1 MFWTNGEAVVEAL
14 RDIMRRLGGEPAEAA
29 VTIAGASLRS
39 VAYGVV
45 GTALLQ
51 GVLMGFGA
59 ALAGVPAPVLL
70 GFITVL
76 LAISQVGAPL
86 IVLIWGGSA
95 WYFYRTDEPAWAIFI
110 ALWGL
115 ILVSGSDNVLR
126 PWLIGKGMRMP
137 LTLVIVG
144 VFGGFLSLG
153 FLGLFVGPA
162 LIAVAYNLLKSW
174 RERSTSEPPQAGI
187 VPHALPSG

>member
-1 MFWTNGEAVVEAL
+1 
-14 RDIMRRLGGEPAEAA
+14 MRRLGGEPAEAA

-51 GVLMGFGA
+51 GVLMGGGA

-86 IVLIWGGSA
+86 IVLIWGGVGLVPL
-95 WYFYRTDEPAWAIFI
+95 PA
-110 ALWGL
+110 GRDRPGPSSSR
-115 ILVSGSDNVLR
+115 SG
-126 PWLIGKGMRMP
+126 G
-137 LTLVIVG
+137 
-144 VFGGFLSLG
+144 
-153 FLGLFVGPA
+153 
-162 LIAVAYNLLKSW
+162 
-174 RERSTSEPPQAGI
+174 
-187 VPHALPSG
+187 